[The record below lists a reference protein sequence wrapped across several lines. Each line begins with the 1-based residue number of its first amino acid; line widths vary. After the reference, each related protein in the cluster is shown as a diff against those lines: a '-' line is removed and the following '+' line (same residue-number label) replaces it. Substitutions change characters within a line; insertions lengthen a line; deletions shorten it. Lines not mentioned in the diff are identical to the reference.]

1 MPDPG
6 GGPAWNSAGQGGGGR
21 QRVCPHAMPSRKR
34 REIRAKIQTS
44 GPSRKER
51 ERDEIPASIGEYP
64 LRSVFCGAKSPL
76 LFSFLPSLFTGKSR
90 GENGEKS
97 EK

>member
-6 GGPAWNSAGQGGGGR
+6 GGPAWNSAGQGGGRR

-34 REIRAKIQTS
+34 CEIRAKGQTS

-51 ERDEIPASIGEYP
+51 KRDEIPASIGV
-64 LRSVFCGAKSPL
+64 LRSEAAASL
-76 LFSFLPSLFTGKSR
+76 LFSPFSLHRKKPRGKR
-90 GENGEKS
+90 REE
-97 EK
+97 